1 MLLLLFNV
9 GPERYGLDSSRVIEV
24 VPAVPL
30 RSLPQAP
37 DYVAGL
43 FRYRG
48 LIVPVIDLCALLGGR
63 PADRLMSTRIILVDY
78 PGPGGESRVLGLVA
92 ERVTDSLLVSE
103 DELKPP
109 GLSLPGA
116 PYLAQIVDQPDGLT
130 QCLAAGELLSGE
142 VAAMLFPEEGSAS

>member
-9 GPERYGLDSSRVIEV
+9 GAERYGLDSSRVIEV

-30 RSLPQAP
+30 RSVPQAP
-37 DYVAGL
+37 AYVAGL

-48 LIVPVIDLCALLGGR
+48 RIVPVIDLCALLGGR
-63 PADRLMSTRIILVDY
+63 PAGQLMSTRIILFDY
-78 PGPGGESRVLGLVA
+78 PGPNGESRVLGLVA

-116 PYLAQIVDQPDGLT
+116 PYLAQIVDRPDGLT
-130 QCLAAGELLSGE
+130 QCLAAGELLSE
-142 VAAMLFPEEGSAS
+142 EAAAMLFPEEGSAS